1 LNFLSSIEEKV
12 SRLYYQHGLFCAR
25 HSFLVIL
32 SSLLIVTIASYPII
46 TFRGLFGSSSE
57 IYITSS
63 NTDYSPSPTLWT
75 KSSHRHES
83 DKSNPIKNSILLQ
96 TETDSFL
103 KHLYFWKNS
112 NYPDAS

>member
-1 LNFLSSIEEKV
+1 
-12 SRLYYQHGLFCAR
+12 
-25 HSFLVIL
+25 
-32 SSLLIVTIASYPII
+32 YPII

-112 NYPDAS
+112 NYPDASVNSGNFHLHQNVPRWASVKLCFLF